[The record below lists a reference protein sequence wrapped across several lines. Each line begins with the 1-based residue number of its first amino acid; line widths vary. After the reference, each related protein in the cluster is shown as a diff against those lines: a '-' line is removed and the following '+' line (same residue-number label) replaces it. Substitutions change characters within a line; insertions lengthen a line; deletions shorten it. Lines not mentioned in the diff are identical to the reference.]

1 MRWGVEMLAREDRPP
16 LFASASIFIIG
27 ALFVV
32 FVAWA
37 SFAEVDEIAR
47 GDGKVIPASK
57 TQIIQASE
65 AGVVQE
71 IAVTIGQVVK
81 KNDLIIRLDNTLN
94 TSSLGEQQ
102 AKARALEVRIA
113 RLKYEQAG
121 NLSGP
126 FPCPQD
132 IQSVAPQICDNE
144 QKLLIAR
151 RGNFD
156 NKLSVLKSRLDQR
169 ERELAEAQANS
180 DRLTKNLVVSDQEA
194 KLVDAMVKKGLMA
207 RTEQLRVE
215 REQTE
220 LNGQLNLAG
229 ETIKKIK
236 SSITEAQLQVEELGL
251 QLQQEALDDLTQ
263 ALAELSVV
271 DETIRG
277 ATDKVARTDIRSPV
291 DGIVNTLELNTV
303 GAFVQPGAV
312 VAGIVPTSETLLVE
326 ARVSPR
332 DVAFIRPDQEA
343 LIKVTAYDFSIFGG
357 IEGKVSNITAD
368 SLVDQKTGE
377 PYYQVRVA
385 TDKSTLQ
392 RDGKAYSIIPGMIC
406 SVDIKTGR
414 KTILHYLLKPINK
427 AREEA
432 MSER

>member
-1 MRWGVEMLAREDRPP
+1 MLAKEDRPP

-71 IAVTIGQVVK
+71 IAVKIGQVVR

-102 AKARALEVRIA
+102 AKSRALEVRIA
-113 RLKYEQAG
+113 RLKYEQSG
-121 NLSGP
+121 NLAGS
-126 FPCPQD
+126 FPCPAD
-132 IQSVAPQICDNE
+132 IQSIAPQICDNE

-151 RGNFD
+151 RENFD

-169 ERELAEAQANS
+169 EKELDEAAANS
-180 DRLTKNLVVSDQEA
+180 ERLTKNLAVSDEEA
-194 KLVDAMVKKGLMA
+194 KLVGSMVKKGLMA
-207 RTEQLRVE
+207 RTEQIRVE

-220 LNGQLNLAG
+220 LNGQLNLSG
-229 ETIKKIK
+229 ETVKKIR
-236 SSITEAQLQVEELGL
+236 STITEAQLQVEELGL
-251 QLQQEALDDLTQ
+251 QLQQEALDELTQ

-303 GAFVQPGAV
+303 GAFVQPGSV

-368 SLVDQKTGE
+368 SLVDEKTGE
-377 PYYQVRVA
+377 PFYQVRVA
-385 TDKSTLQ
+385 TDKSTLE

-414 KTILHYLLKPINK
+414 KTILSYLLKPINK
-427 AREEA
+427 ARQEA

>member
-1 MRWGVEMLAREDRPP
+1 MLAREDRPP
-16 LFASASIFIIG
+16 LFASASVYIVG
-27 ALFVV
+27 ALFVC
-32 FVAWA
+32 FTAWA

-65 AGVVQE
+65 PGVVQE
-71 IAVTIGQVVK
+71 IAVQIGQTVK
-81 KNDLIIRLDNTLN
+81 KNDLIIRLDNSGN
-94 TSSLGEQQ
+94 TSSLGEEK
-102 AKARALEVRIA
+102 AKARALQARIA
-113 RLKYEQAG
+113 RLQFEQ
-121 NLSGP
+121 SGSVEGS
-126 FPCPQD
+126 FPCPVE
-132 IQSVAPQICDNE
+132 IQKVAPEICDNE
-144 QKLLIAR
+144 QKLLVAR
-151 RGNFD
+151 RDNFEV
-156 NKLSVLKSRLDQR
+156 KLSVLKSRLDQR
-169 ERELAEAQANS
+169 EKELDEATANA
-180 DRLTKNLVVSDQEA
+180 DRLSKSLAVTDQEA
-194 KLVDAMVKKGLMA
+194 ALVEPMVKKGLMA
-207 RTEQLRVE
+207 RTEQIRVE
-215 REQTE
+215 REQTD
-220 LNGQLNLAG
+220 LHGQLILAG
-229 ETIKKIK
+229 ETIKKTK
-236 SSITEAQLQVEELGL
+236 SAITEAQLQVNELGL
-251 QLQQEALDDLTQ
+251 QLQQEALSDLTQ
-263 ALAELSVV
+263 ALADLSVV

-291 DGIVNTLELNTV
+291 DGIVNTLDVNTL

-332 DVAFIRPDQEA
+332 DVAFIQPNQEA

-385 TDKSTLQ
+385 TEKSTLT
-392 RDGKAYSIIPGMIC
+392 RNGKTYSIIPGMIC

-414 KTILHYLLKPINK
+414 KTILNYLLKPINK
-427 AREEA
+427 ARQEA

>member
-1 MRWGVEMLAREDRPP
+1 MLAREDRPP

-27 ALFVV
+27 ALFASS
-32 FVAWA
+32 VAWA

-47 GDGKVIPASK
+47 GDGKIIPASK

-65 AGVVQE
+65 PGVVQE

-81 KNDLIIRLDNTLN
+81 KNDLIIRLDNTFN

-102 AKARALEVRIA
+102 AKARALQTRIA
-113 RLKYEQAG
+113 RLKFEQTGKLEGA
-121 NLSGP
+121 
-126 FPCPQD
+126 FPCPPE
-132 IQSVAPQICDNE
+132 IQKVAPEICDNE

-151 RGNFD
+151 RDNFEV
-156 NKLSVLKSRLDQR
+156 KLSVLKSRLDQR
-169 ERELAEAQANS
+169 EKELDEANANA
-180 DRLTKNLVVSDQEA
+180 DRLTKNLAVSDQEA
-194 KLVDAMVKKGLMA
+194 KLVEAMVKKGLMA

-220 LNGQLNLAG
+220 LNGQLALAG
-229 ETIKKIK
+229 ETIKKAK
-236 SSITEAQLQVEELGL
+236 SAITEAQLQVDELGL
-251 QLQQEALDDLTQ
+251 QLQQEALSDLTE
-263 ALAELSVV
+263 ALADLSVV

-291 DGIVNTLELNTV
+291 DGIVNTLDINTV

-332 DVAFIRPDQEA
+332 DVAFIRPGQDA

-385 TDKSTLQ
+385 TDKSTLT
-392 RDGKAYSIIPGMIC
+392 RDGKTYSIIPGMIC

-414 KTILHYLLKPINK
+414 KTILTYLMKPINK

>member
-1 MRWGVEMLAREDRPP
+1 MLAKEDRPP

-57 TQIIQASE
+57 TQVIQASE

-71 IAVTIGQVVK
+71 IAVTIGQIVK

-113 RLKYEQAG
+113 RLKYEQGG
-121 NLSGP
+121 NLSGS

-151 RGNFD
+151 RENFD

-169 ERELAEAQANS
+169 EKELAEAVANS
-180 DRLTKNLVVSDQEA
+180 DRLTKGLVVSDQEA
-194 KLVDAMVKKGLMA
+194 KLIDAMVKKGLMA

-215 REQTE
+215 REQTD

-229 ETIKKIK
+229 ETIKKAK
-236 SSITEAQLQVEELGL
+236 AAITEAQLQVEELGL

-263 ALAELSVV
+263 ALADLSVV

-277 ATDKVARTDIRSPV
+277 ATDKVARTDIKSPV

-377 PYYQVRVA
+377 PYYQVRVS
-385 TDKSTLQ
+385 TDKSTLE

>member
-1 MRWGVEMLAREDRPP
+1 MLAKEDRPP

-27 ALFVV
+27 ALFVA

-71 IAVTIGQVVK
+71 IAVKIGQIVK
-81 KNDLIIRLDNTLN
+81 KNDLIIRLDNSLN

-121 NLSGP
+121 NLTGP
-126 FPCPQD
+126 FPCPED
-132 IQSVAPQICDNE
+132 IQTVAPQICDNE

-151 RGNFD
+151 RENFD

-169 ERELAEAQANS
+169 EKELDEAVANS
-180 DRLTKNLVVSDQEA
+180 DRLTKNLAVSDQETQ
-194 KLVDAMVKKGLMA
+194 LVESMVKKGLMA
-207 RTEQLRVE
+207 RTEQLKVE

-229 ETIKKIK
+229 ETIKKAK
-236 SSITEAQLQVEELGL
+236 AAITEAQLQVEELGL

-263 ALAELSVV
+263 ALADLSVV

-377 PYYQVRVA
+377 PYYQVRVS
-385 TDKSTLQ
+385 TDKSTLE

-414 KTILHYLLKPINK
+414 KTILTYLLKPINK

>member
-1 MRWGVEMLAREDRPP
+1 MLAREDRPP

-27 ALFVV
+27 ALFVSS
-32 FVAWA
+32 VAWA

-47 GDGKVIPASK
+47 GEGKVIPASK
-57 TQIIQASE
+57 TQIIQSSE
-65 AGVVQE
+65 PGVVQE

-81 KNDLIIRLDNTLN
+81 KNDLIIRLDNTMN

-102 AKARALEVRIA
+102 AKARALQARIA
-113 RLKYEQAG
+113 RLKFEQSG
-121 NLSGP
+121 NIEGS
-126 FPCPQD
+126 FPCPAE
-132 IQSVAPQICDNE
+132 IQKIAPEICENE
-144 QKLLIAR
+144 QKLLVAR
-151 RGNFD
+151 RGNFEV
-156 NKLSVLKSRLDQR
+156 KLSVLKSRLDQR
-169 ERELAEAQANS
+169 QNELDEANANL
-180 DRLTKNLVVSDQEA
+180 DRLTKNLEVSDRETA
-194 KLVDAMVKKGLMA
+194 LVESMVKKGLMA
-207 RTEQLRVE
+207 KTEQIRVE

-220 LNGQLNLAG
+220 LHGQLNLAG
-229 ETIKKIK
+229 ETIKKAK
-236 SSITEAQLQVEELGL
+236 AAITEAQLQVDELGL
-251 QLQQEALDDLTQ
+251 QLQQEALSDLTQ
-263 ALAELSVV
+263 ALADLSVV

-291 DGIVNTLELNTV
+291 DGIVNTLDINTV

-332 DVAFIRPDQEA
+332 DVAFIRPDQDA
-343 LIKVTAYDFSIFGG
+343 LIKITAYDFSIFGG

-385 TDKSTLQ
+385 TEKSTLT
-392 RDGKAYSIIPGMIC
+392 RDGKSYSIIPGMIC

-414 KTILHYLLKPINK
+414 KTILTYLLKPINK

>member
-1 MRWGVEMLAREDRPP
+1 MLAKEDRPP
-16 LFASASIFIIG
+16 LFASASVYIIG
-27 ALFVV
+27 ALFVC
-32 FVAWA
+32 FTAWA

-57 TQIIQASE
+57 TQVIQASE
-65 AGVVQE
+65 PGVVQE
-71 IAVTIGQVVK
+71 IAVQIGQIVK
-81 KNDLIIRLDNTLN
+81 KNDLIIRLDNSGN
-94 TSSLGEQQ
+94 TSSLGEEK
-102 AKARALEVRIA
+102 AKARALQARIA
-113 RLKYEQAG
+113 RLQFEQSG
-121 NLSGP
+121 NVEGA
-126 FPCPQD
+126 FPCPAE
-132 IQSVAPQICDNE
+132 IQKVAPEICDNE
-144 QKLLIAR
+144 QKLLVAR
-151 RGNFD
+151 RDNFEV
-156 NKLSVLKSRLDQR
+156 KLSVLKSRLDQR
-169 ERELAEAQANS
+169 EKELDEAVANS
-180 DRLTKNLVVSDQEA
+180 DRLSKSLAVTDQEA
-194 KLVDAMVKKGLMA
+194 ALVEPMVKKGLMA

-215 REQTE
+215 REQTD
-220 LNGQLNLAG
+220 LHGQLTLAG
-229 ETIKKIK
+229 ETIKKTR
-236 SSITEAQLQVEELGL
+236 SAITEAQLQVNELGL
-251 QLQQEALDDLTQ
+251 QLQQEALSDLTQ
-263 ALAELSVV
+263 ALADLSVV

-291 DGIVNTLELNTV
+291 DGIVNTLDVNTI

-332 DVAFIRPDQEA
+332 DVAFIQPNQDA

-385 TDKSTLQ
+385 TEKSTLT
-392 RDGKAYSIIPGMIC
+392 RNGKTYSIIPGMIC

-414 KTILHYLLKPINK
+414 KTILNYLLKPINK
-427 AREEA
+427 ARQEA

>member
-1 MRWGVEMLAREDRPP
+1 
-16 LFASASIFIIG
+16 
-27 ALFVV
+27 
-32 FVAWA
+32 
-37 SFAEVDEIAR
+37 
-47 GDGKVIPASK
+47 
-57 TQIIQASE
+57 
-65 AGVVQE
+65 
-71 IAVTIGQVVK
+71 
-81 KNDLIIRLDNTLN
+81 
-94 TSSLGEQQ
+94 
-102 AKARALEVRIA
+102 
-113 RLKYEQAG
+113 
-121 NLSGP
+121 
-126 FPCPQD
+126 
-132 IQSVAPQICDNE
+132 
-144 QKLLIAR
+144 
-151 RGNFD
+151 
-156 NKLSVLKSRLDQR
+156 
-169 ERELAEAQANS
+169 
-180 DRLTKNLVVSDQEA
+180 
-194 KLVDAMVKKGLMA
+194 MVKKGLMA

-220 LNGQLNLAG
+220 LNGQLTLAG
-229 ETIKKIK
+229 ETIKKAR
-236 SSITEAQLQVEELGL
+236 SAITEAKLQVDELGL
-251 QLQQEALDDLTQ
+251 QLQQEALSDLTQ
-263 ALAELSVV
+263 ALADLSVV

-291 DGIVNTLELNTV
+291 DGIVNTLDINTV

-332 DVAFIRPDQEA
+332 DVAFIRPGQDA

-385 TDKSTLQ
+385 TDKSTLT
-392 RDGKAYSIIPGMIC
+392 RDGKTYSIIPGMIC

-414 KTILHYLLKPINK
+414 KTILTYLMKPINK

>member
-1 MRWGVEMLAREDRPP
+1 M
-16 LFASASIFIIG
+16 
-27 ALFVV
+27 V

-169 ERELAEAQANS
+169 ERELAEAVANS

-332 DVAFIRPDQEA
+332 DVAFIRPDQVA

>member
-1 MRWGVEMLAREDRPP
+1 MLAKEDRPP
-16 LFASASIFIIG
+16 LFASASVYIIG
-27 ALFVV
+27 ALFVA
-32 FVAWA
+32 FTAWA

-71 IAVTIGQVVK
+71 IAVKIGQTVK
-81 KNDLIIRLDNTLN
+81 KNDLIIRLDNTGN
-94 TSSLGEQQ
+94 VSSLGEEQ
-102 AKARALEVRIA
+102 AKARALQARIA
-113 RLKYEQAG
+113 RLKFEQGG
-121 NLSGP
+121 NVEGS
-126 FPCPQD
+126 FPCPAD
-132 IQSVAPQICDNE
+132 IQKAAPEICDNE
-144 QKLLIAR
+144 QKLLVAR
-151 RGNFD
+151 RENFEV
-156 NKLSVLKSRLDQR
+156 KLSVLKSRLDQR
-169 ERELAEAQANS
+169 EKELDEATANS
-180 DRLTKNLVVSDQEA
+180 DRLSKSLAVSDQETA
-194 KLVDAMVKKGLMA
+194 LVESMVKKGLMA
-207 RTEQLRVE
+207 RTEQIRVE
-215 REQTE
+215 REQTD
-220 LNGQLNLAG
+220 LHGQLNLAG
-229 ETIKKIK
+229 ETIKKTK
-236 SSITEAQLQVEELGL
+236 SAITEAQLQVDELGL
-251 QLQQEALDDLTQ
+251 QLQQEALSDLTQ
-263 ALAELSVV
+263 ALADLSVV

-291 DGIVNTLELNTV
+291 DGIVNTLDVNTL

-332 DVAFIRPDQEA
+332 DVAFIQPEQDA

-385 TDKSTLQ
+385 TEKSTLQ
-392 RDGKAYSIIPGMIC
+392 RNGKSYSIIPGMIC

-414 KTILHYLLKPINK
+414 KTILNYLLKPINK
-427 AREEA
+427 ARQEA

>member
-1 MRWGVEMLAREDRPP
+1 MLAREDRPP
-16 LFASASIFIIG
+16 LFASASLFIIG
-27 ALFVV
+27 ALFVSS
-32 FVAWA
+32 VAWA

-47 GDGKVIPASK
+47 GEGKVIPASK

-65 AGVVQE
+65 PGVVQE
-71 IAVTIGQVVK
+71 IAVKIGQIVK
-81 KNDLIIRLDNTLN
+81 KNDLIIRLDNTMN

-102 AKARALEVRIA
+102 AKARALQTRIA
-113 RLKYEQAG
+113 RLKFEQTG
-121 NLSGP
+121 NIDGP
-126 FPCPQD
+126 FPCPAE
-132 IQSVAPQICDNE
+132 IQKVAPEICDNE
-144 QKLLIAR
+144 QKLLVAR
-151 RGNFD
+151 RDNFQV
-156 NKLSVLKSRLDQR
+156 KLSVLKSRLDQR
-169 ERELAEAQANS
+169 LNELDEANANL
-180 DRLTKNLVVSDQEA
+180 DRLTKNLEVSDRETA
-194 KLVDAMVKKGLMA
+194 LVESMVKKGLMA
-207 RTEQLRVE
+207 RTEQIRVE

-220 LNGQLNLAG
+220 LHGQLNLAG
-229 ETIKKIK
+229 ETVKKAK
-236 SSITEAQLQVEELGL
+236 AAITEAQLQVNELGL
-251 QLQQEALDDLTQ
+251 QLQQEALSDLTQ
-263 ALAELSVV
+263 ALADLSVV

-291 DGIVNTLELNTV
+291 DGIVNTLDINTV

-332 DVAFIRPDQEA
+332 DVAFIRPDQDA
-343 LIKVTAYDFSIFGG
+343 LIKITAYDFSIFGG

-385 TDKSTLQ
+385 TERSTLT
-392 RDGKAYSIIPGMIC
+392 RDGKTYSIIPGMIC

-414 KTILHYLLKPINK
+414 KTILTYLLKPINK

>member
-1 MRWGVEMLAREDRPP
+1 MLAREDRPP
-16 LFASASIFIIG
+16 FFASASVYIVG
-27 ALFVV
+27 ALFVC
-32 FVAWA
+32 FTAWA

-65 AGVVQE
+65 PGVVQE
-71 IAVTIGQVVK
+71 IAVKIGQIVK
-81 KNDLIIRLDNTLN
+81 KNDLIIRLDNSGN
-94 TSSLGEQQ
+94 TSSLGEEK
-102 AKARALEVRIA
+102 AKARALQARIA
-113 RLKYEQAG
+113 RLQFEQSG
-121 NLSGP
+121 NVEGA
-126 FPCPQD
+126 FPCPAE
-132 IQSVAPQICDNE
+132 ILKVAPEICDNE
-144 QKLLIAR
+144 QKLLVAR
-151 RGNFD
+151 RDNFEV
-156 NKLSVLKSRLDQR
+156 KLSVLKSRLDQR
-169 ERELAEAQANS
+169 EKELDEATANS
-180 DRLTKNLVVSDQEA
+180 DRLSKSLDVTDREAALVEP
-194 KLVDAMVKKGLMA
+194 MVKKGLMA
-207 RTEQLRVE
+207 KTEQIRVE
-215 REQTE
+215 REQTD
-220 LNGQLNLAG
+220 LHGQLALAG
-229 ETIKKIK
+229 ETIKK
-236 SSITEAQLQVEELGL
+236 SQSAITEAQLQVNELGL
-251 QLQQEALDDLTQ
+251 QLQQEALSDLTQ
-263 ALAELSVV
+263 ALADLSVV

-291 DGIVNTLELNTV
+291 DGIVNTLDVNTL

-332 DVAFIRPDQEA
+332 DVAFIQPDQEA

-385 TDKSTLQ
+385 TEKSTLT
-392 RDGKAYSIIPGMIC
+392 RNGKAYSIIPGMIC

-414 KTILHYLLKPINK
+414 KTILNYLLKPINK
-427 AREEA
+427 ARQEA

>member
-1 MRWGVEMLAREDRPP
+1 MLAREDRPP

>member
-1 MRWGVEMLAREDRPP
+1 MLAREDRPP

-271 DETIRG
+271 EETIRG

>member
-1 MRWGVEMLAREDRPP
+1 MLAKEDRPP
-16 LFASASIFIIG
+16 LFASASVYIVG
-27 ALFVV
+27 ALFVC
-32 FVAWA
+32 FTAWA

-65 AGVVQE
+65 PGVVQE
-71 IAVTIGQVVK
+71 IAVKIGQTVK
-81 KNDLIIRLDNTLN
+81 KNDLIIRLDNSGN
-94 TSSLGEQQ
+94 TSSLGEEK
-102 AKARALEVRIA
+102 AKARALQARIA
-113 RLKYEQAG
+113 RLQFEQSG
-121 NLSGP
+121 NVEGA
-126 FPCPQD
+126 FPCPAE
-132 IQSVAPQICDNE
+132 IQKVAPEICDNE
-144 QKLLIAR
+144 QKLLVAR
-151 RGNFD
+151 RDNFD
-156 NKLSVLKSRLDQR
+156 VKLSVLKSRLDQR
-169 ERELAEAQANS
+169 EKELDEATANA
-180 DRLTKNLVVSDQEA
+180 DRLSKSLAVTDQEA
-194 KLVDAMVKKGLMA
+194 ALVEPMVKKGLMA
-207 RTEQLRVE
+207 RTEQIRVE
-215 REQTE
+215 REQTD
-220 LNGQLNLAG
+220 LHGQLALAG
-229 ETIKKIK
+229 ETIKKGRAA
-236 SSITEAQLQVEELGL
+236 ITEAQLQVNELGL
-251 QLQQEALDDLTQ
+251 QLQQEALSDLTQ
-263 ALAELSVV
+263 ALADLSVV

-291 DGIVNTLELNTV
+291 DGIVNTLDINTL

-332 DVAFIRPDQEA
+332 DVAFIQPDQDA

-385 TDKSTLQ
+385 TEKSTLT
-392 RDGKAYSIIPGMIC
+392 RNGKTYSIIPGMIC

-414 KTILHYLLKPINK
+414 KTILNYLLKPINK
-427 AREEA
+427 ARQEA

>member
-1 MRWGVEMLAREDRPP
+1 MLAKEDRPP
-16 LFASASIFIIG
+16 LFASASVYIVG
-27 ALFVV
+27 ALFVC
-32 FVAWA
+32 FTAWA

-65 AGVVQE
+65 PGVVQE
-71 IAVTIGQVVK
+71 IAVKIGQTVK
-81 KNDLIIRLDNTLN
+81 KNDLIIRLDNSGN
-94 TSSLGEQQ
+94 TSSLGEEK
-102 AKARALEVRIA
+102 AKARALQARIA
-113 RLKYEQAG
+113 RLQFEQSG
-121 NLSGP
+121 NVEGA
-126 FPCPQD
+126 FPCPAE
-132 IQSVAPQICDNE
+132 IQKVAPEICDNE
-144 QKLLIAR
+144 QKLLVAR
-151 RGNFD
+151 RDNFEV
-156 NKLSVLKSRLDQR
+156 KLSVLKSRLDQR
-169 ERELAEAQANS
+169 EKELDEATANA
-180 DRLTKNLVVSDQEA
+180 DRLSKSLAVTDQEA
-194 KLVDAMVKKGLMA
+194 ALVEPMVKKGLMA
-207 RTEQLRVE
+207 RTEQIRVE
-215 REQTE
+215 REQTD
-220 LNGQLNLAG
+220 LHGQLALAG
-229 ETIKKIK
+229 ETIKKGQAA
-236 SSITEAQLQVEELGL
+236 ITEAQLQVNELGL
-251 QLQQEALDDLTQ
+251 QLQQEALSDLTQ
-263 ALAELSVV
+263 ALADLSVV

-291 DGIVNTLELNTV
+291 DGIVNTLDINTL

-332 DVAFIRPDQEA
+332 DVAFIQPDQDA

-385 TDKSTLQ
+385 TEKSTLT
-392 RDGKAYSIIPGMIC
+392 RNGKTYSIIPGMIC

-414 KTILHYLLKPINK
+414 KTILNYLLKPINK
-427 AREEA
+427 ARQEA

>member
-1 MRWGVEMLAREDRPP
+1 MLAREDRPP

-102 AKARALEVRIA
+102 AKARALRARIA
-113 RLKYEQAG
+113 RLQFEQSG
-121 NLSGP
+121 NLEGS
-126 FPCPQD
+126 FPCPPE
-132 IQSVAPQICDNE
+132 ILKTAPEICENE
-144 QKLLIAR
+144 QKLLVAR
-151 RGNFD
+151 RENFEV
-156 NKLSVLKSRLDQR
+156 KLSVLKSRLDQR
-169 ERELAEAQANS
+169 ENELDEATANL
-180 DRLTKNLVVSDQEA
+180 DRLTKNLAVSDQEKA
-194 KLVDAMVKKGLMA
+194 LVDSMVKKGLMA
-207 RTEQLRVE
+207 RTEQIRVE

-220 LNGQLNLAG
+220 LQGQLNLAG
-229 ETIKKIK
+229 ETIKKTK
-236 SSITEAQLQVEELGL
+236 GAITEAQLQVNELGL
-251 QLQQEALDDLTQ
+251 QLQQEALSDLTE
-263 ALAELSVV
+263 ALADLSVV

-332 DVAFIRPDQEA
+332 DVAFIRPDQDA

-377 PYYQVRVA
+377 PYYQVRVS
-385 TDKSTLQ
+385 TDKSTLE

-414 KTILHYLLKPINK
+414 KTILNYLLKPINK
-427 AREEA
+427 ARQEA

>member
-1 MRWGVEMLAREDRPP
+1 MLAREDRPP
-16 LFASASIFIIG
+16 LFASASLFIIG
-27 ALFVV
+27 ALLVSS
-32 FVAWA
+32 VAWA

-57 TQIIQASE
+57 TQIIQSSE
-65 AGVVQE
+65 PGVVQE
-71 IAVTIGQVVK
+71 IAVKIGQIVK
-81 KNDLIIRLDNTLN
+81 KNDLIIRLDNTMN

-102 AKARALEVRIA
+102 AKARALETRIA
-113 RLKYEQAG
+113 RLKFEQTG
-121 NLSGP
+121 NIDGP
-126 FPCPQD
+126 FPCPPE
-132 IQSVAPQICDNE
+132 IQKVAPEICDNE
-144 QKLLIAR
+144 QKLLVAR
-151 RGNFD
+151 RDNFQV
-156 NKLSVLKSRLDQR
+156 KLSVLKSRLDQR
-169 ERELAEAQANS
+169 LNELDEANANL
-180 DRLTKNLVVSDQEA
+180 DRLTKNLEVSDRETA
-194 KLVDAMVKKGLMA
+194 LVESMVKKGLMA
-207 RTEQLRVE
+207 RTEQIRVE

-220 LNGQLNLAG
+220 LHGQLNLAG
-229 ETIKKIK
+229 ETIKKAK
-236 SSITEAQLQVEELGL
+236 GAITEAQLQVNELGL
-251 QLQQEALDDLTQ
+251 QLQQEALSDLTQ
-263 ALAELSVV
+263 ALADLSVV

-291 DGIVNTLELNTV
+291 DGIVNTLDINTV

-332 DVAFIRPDQEA
+332 DVAFIRPDQDA
-343 LIKVTAYDFSIFGG
+343 LIKITAYDFSIFGG

-385 TDKSTLQ
+385 TERSTLT
-392 RDGKAYSIIPGMIC
+392 RDGKTYSIIPGMIC

-414 KTILHYLLKPINK
+414 KTILTYLLKPINK

>member
-1 MRWGVEMLAREDRPP
+1 MLAREDRPP

-27 ALFVV
+27 ALFVSS
-32 FVAWA
+32 VAWA

-65 AGVVQE
+65 PGVVQE
-71 IAVTIGQVVK
+71 IAVKIGQVVK
-81 KNDLIIRLDNTLN
+81 KNDLIIRLDNTFN

-102 AKARALEVRIA
+102 AKARALQTRIA
-113 RLKYEQAG
+113 RLKFEQSG
-121 NLSGP
+121 NLQGE
-126 FPCPQD
+126 FPCPAE
-132 IQSVAPQICDNE
+132 IQKVAPEICDNE
-144 QKLLIAR
+144 QKLLVAR
-151 RGNFD
+151 RDNFEV
-156 NKLSVLKSRLDQR
+156 KLSVLKSRLDQR
-169 ERELAEAQANS
+169 EKELDEATANS
-180 DRLTKNLVVSDQEA
+180 DRLTKNLIVSDQEA
-194 KLVDAMVKKGLMA
+194 KLVEAMVKKGLMA

-220 LNGQLNLAG
+220 LNGQLTLAG
-229 ETIKKIK
+229 ETTKKAK
-236 SSITEAQLQVEELGL
+236 SAITEAQLQVDELGL
-251 QLQQEALDDLTQ
+251 QLQQEALSDLTQ
-263 ALAELSVV
+263 ALADLSVV

-291 DGIVNTLELNTV
+291 DGIVNTLDINTV
-303 GAFVQPGAV
+303 GAFVQPGAA

-385 TDKSTLQ
+385 TDRSTLT
-392 RDGKAYSIIPGMIC
+392 RDGKTYSIIPGMIC

-414 KTILHYLLKPINK
+414 KTILTYLLKPINK

>member
-1 MRWGVEMLAREDRPP
+1 MLAREDRPP
-16 LFASASIFIIG
+16 LFASASLLIIG
-27 ALFVV
+27 ALFVSS
-32 FVAWA
+32 VAWA

-47 GDGKVIPASK
+47 GEGKVIPASK

-65 AGVVQE
+65 PGVVQE

-81 KNDLIIRLDNTLN
+81 KNDLIIRLDNTMN

-102 AKARALEVRIA
+102 AKARALETRIA
-113 RLKYEQAG
+113 RLKFEQSG
-121 NLSGP
+121 NIDGP
-126 FPCPQD
+126 FPCPAE
-132 IQSVAPQICDNE
+132 IQKVAPEICDNE
-144 QKLLIAR
+144 QKLLVAR
-151 RGNFD
+151 RDNFQV
-156 NKLSVLKSRLDQR
+156 KLSVLKSRLDQR
-169 ERELAEAQANS
+169 QNELDEATANL
-180 DRLTKNLVVSDQEA
+180 DRLTKNLEVSDRETA
-194 KLVDAMVKKGLMA
+194 LVEAMVKKGLMA
-207 RTEQLRVE
+207 KTEQIRVE

-220 LNGQLNLAG
+220 LHGQLNLAG
-229 ETIKKIK
+229 ETIKKAK
-236 SSITEAQLQVEELGL
+236 AAITEAQLQVNEIGL
-251 QLQQEALDDLTQ
+251 QLQQEALSDLTQ
-263 ALAELSVV
+263 ALADLSVV

-291 DGIVNTLELNTV
+291 DGIVNTLDVNTL

-332 DVAFIRPDQEA
+332 DVAFIRPDQDA
-343 LIKVTAYDFSIFGG
+343 LIKITAYDFSIFGG

-385 TDKSTLQ
+385 TERSTLT
-392 RDGKAYSIIPGMIC
+392 RDGKTYSIIPGMIC

-414 KTILHYLLKPINK
+414 KTILTYLMKPINK

>member
-1 MRWGVEMLAREDRPP
+1 MLAREDRPP
-16 LFASASIFIIG
+16 LFASASVYIVG
-27 ALFVV
+27 ALFVC
-32 FVAWA
+32 FTAWA

-71 IAVTIGQVVK
+71 IAVQIGQTVK
-81 KNDLIIRLDNTLN
+81 KNDLIIRLDNSGN
-94 TSSLGEQQ
+94 TSSLGEEK
-102 AKARALEVRIA
+102 AKARALQARIA
-113 RLKYEQAG
+113 RLQFEQ
-121 NLSGP
+121 SGSVEGS
-126 FPCPQD
+126 FPCPVE
-132 IQSVAPQICDNE
+132 IQKVAPEICDNE
-144 QKLLIAR
+144 QKLLVAR
-151 RGNFD
+151 RDNFEV
-156 NKLSVLKSRLDQR
+156 KLSVLKSRLDQR
-169 ERELAEAQANS
+169 EKELDEATANA
-180 DRLTKNLVVSDQEA
+180 DRLSKSLAVTDQEA
-194 KLVDAMVKKGLMA
+194 ALVEPMVKKGLMA
-207 RTEQLRVE
+207 KTEQIRVE
-215 REQTE
+215 REQTD
-220 LNGQLNLAG
+220 LHGQLTLAG
-229 ETIKKIK
+229 ETIKKTK
-236 SSITEAQLQVEELGL
+236 SAITEAQLQVNELGL
-251 QLQQEALDDLTQ
+251 QLQQEALSDLTQ
-263 ALAELSVV
+263 ALADLSVV

-291 DGIVNTLELNTV
+291 DGIVNTLDVNTL

-332 DVAFIRPDQEA
+332 DVAFIQPNQEA

-385 TDKSTLQ
+385 TEKSTLT
-392 RDGKAYSIIPGMIC
+392 RNGKTYSIIPGMIC

-414 KTILHYLLKPINK
+414 KTILNYLLKPINK
-427 AREEA
+427 ARQEA

>member
-1 MRWGVEMLAREDRPP
+1 MLAREDRPP

-71 IAVTIGQVVK
+71 IAVTIGQIVK

-126 FPCPQD
+126 FPCPPD

-151 RGNFD
+151 RENFD

-169 ERELAEAQANS
+169 ERELAEAVANS

-263 ALAELSVV
+263 ALADLSVV

-303 GAFVQPGAV
+303 GAFVQPGTV

-377 PYYQVRVA
+377 PYYQVRVS
-385 TDKSTLQ
+385 TDKSTLE

>member
-1 MRWGVEMLAREDRPP
+1 MLAKEDRPP

-27 ALFVV
+27 ALFVA

-71 IAVTIGQVVK
+71 IAVKIGQVVK
-81 KNDLIIRLDNTLN
+81 KNDLIIRLDNSLN

-113 RLKYEQAG
+113 RLKYEQSG

-126 FPCPQD
+126 FPCPED
-132 IQSVAPQICDNE
+132 IQTVAPQICDNE

-151 RGNFD
+151 RENFD

-169 ERELAEAQANS
+169 EKELDEAVANS
-180 DRLTKNLVVSDQEA
+180 DRLTKNLDVSDQET
-194 KLVDAMVKKGLMA
+194 KLVEAMVKKGLMA
-207 RTEQLRVE
+207 RTEQIRVE

-220 LNGQLNLAG
+220 LRGQLNLAG
-229 ETIKKIK
+229 ETIKKAK
-236 SSITEAQLQVEELGL
+236 SAITEAQLQVEELGL

-263 ALAELSVV
+263 ALADLSVV

-377 PYYQVRVA
+377 PYYQVRVS
-385 TDKSTLQ
+385 TDKSTLE

-414 KTILHYLLKPINK
+414 KTILTYLLKPINK

>member
-1 MRWGVEMLAREDRPP
+1 MLAREDRPP

-27 ALFVV
+27 ALFVT

-65 AGVVQE
+65 PGVVQE
-71 IAVTIGQVVK
+71 IAVKIGQVVK

-113 RLKYEQAG
+113 RLKYEQSG
-121 NLSGP
+121 NLSGA

-151 RGNFD
+151 RENFD

-169 ERELAEAQANS
+169 EKELDEAAANS
-180 DRLTKNLVVSDQEA
+180 ERLTKNLVVSDQET
-194 KLVDAMVKKGLMA
+194 KLVDSMVKKGLMA
-207 RTEQLRVE
+207 RTEQIRVE

-220 LNGQLNLAG
+220 LDGQLNLAG
-229 ETIKKIK
+229 ETVKKIK

-263 ALAELSVV
+263 ALADLSVV

-277 ATDKVARTDIRSPV
+277 ATDRVARTDIRSPV
-291 DGIVNTLELNTV
+291 DGIVNTMELNTV
-303 GAFVQPGAV
+303 GAFVQPGTV

-385 TDKSTLQ
+385 TEKSTLQ
-392 RDGKAYSIIPGMIC
+392 RDGKTYSIIPGMIC

-414 KTILHYLLKPINK
+414 KTILSYLLKPINK
-427 AREEA
+427 ARQEA

>member
-1 MRWGVEMLAREDRPP
+1 MLAKEDRPP

-37 SFAEVDEIAR
+37 AFAEVDEIAR

-71 IAVTIGQVVK
+71 IAVKIGQVVR

-102 AKARALEVRIA
+102 AKSRALEVRIA
-113 RLKYEQAG
+113 RLKYEQSG
-121 NLSGP
+121 NLAGP
-126 FPCPQD
+126 FPCPAD
-132 IQSVAPQICDNE
+132 IQSIAPQICENE
-144 QKLLIAR
+144 QKLLTAR
-151 RGNFD
+151 RENFD

-169 ERELAEAQANS
+169 EKELDEAAANS
-180 DRLTKNLVVSDQEA
+180 DRLTRNLAVSDQEA
-194 KLVDAMVKKGLMA
+194 KLVGSMVKKGLMA
-207 RTEQLRVE
+207 RTEQIRVE

-220 LNGQLNLAG
+220 LNGQLNLSG
-229 ETIKKIK
+229 ETVKKIR
-236 SSITEAQLQVEELGL
+236 STITEAQLQVEELGL
-251 QLQQEALDDLTQ
+251 QLQQEALDELTQ

-303 GAFVQPGAV
+303 GAFVQPGSV
-312 VAGIVPTSETLLVE
+312 VAGIVPTSETLLIE

-368 SLVDQKTGE
+368 SLVDEKTGE
-377 PYYQVRVA
+377 PFYQVRVA
-385 TDKSTLQ
+385 TDKSTLE

-414 KTILHYLLKPINK
+414 KTILSYLLKPINK
-427 AREEA
+427 ARQEA

>member
-1 MRWGVEMLAREDRPP
+1 MLAKEDRPP
-16 LFASASIFIIG
+16 LFASASVYIIG
-27 ALFVV
+27 ALFVA
-32 FVAWA
+32 FTAWA

-71 IAVTIGQVVK
+71 IAVKIGQTVK
-81 KNDLIIRLDNTLN
+81 KNDLIIRLDNTGN
-94 TSSLGEQQ
+94 TSSLGEEQ
-102 AKARALEVRIA
+102 AKARALQARIA
-113 RLKYEQAG
+113 RLKFEQGG
-121 NLSGP
+121 NVEGS
-126 FPCPQD
+126 FPCPAD
-132 IQSVAPQICDNE
+132 IQKVAPEICDNE
-144 QKLLIAR
+144 QKLLVAR
-151 RGNFD
+151 RENFEV
-156 NKLSVLKSRLDQR
+156 KLSVLKSRLDQR
-169 ERELAEAQANS
+169 EKELDEATANS
-180 DRLTKNLVVSDQEA
+180 DRLSKSLAVSDQETA
-194 KLVDAMVKKGLMA
+194 LVEPMVKKGLMA

-215 REQTE
+215 REQTD
-220 LNGQLNLAG
+220 LRGQLNLAG
-229 ETIKKIK
+229 ETIKKTK
-236 SSITEAQLQVEELGL
+236 AAITEAQLQVDELGL
-251 QLQQEALDDLTQ
+251 QLQQEALSDLTQ
-263 ALAELSVV
+263 ALADLSVV

-291 DGIVNTLELNTV
+291 DGIVNTLDINTL

-332 DVAFIRPDQEA
+332 DVAFIQPEQDA

-385 TDKSTLQ
+385 TEKSTLQ
-392 RDGKAYSIIPGMIC
+392 RNGKSYSIIPGMIC

-414 KTILHYLLKPINK
+414 KTILNYLLKPINK
-427 AREEA
+427 ARQEA

>member
-1 MRWGVEMLAREDRPP
+1 MLAREDRPP

-169 ERELAEAQANS
+169 EKELAEAEANS
-180 DRLTKNLVVSDQEA
+180 DRLSKNLVVSDQEA

-263 ALAELSVV
+263 ALADLSVV

>member
-1 MRWGVEMLAREDRPP
+1 MLAREDRPP
-16 LFASASIFIIG
+16 LFASASLFIIG
-27 ALFVV
+27 ALFVSS
-32 FVAWA
+32 VAWA

-65 AGVVQE
+65 PGVVQE
-71 IAVTIGQVVK
+71 IAVKIGQIVK
-81 KNDLIIRLDNTLN
+81 KNDLIIRLDNTMN

-102 AKARALEVRIA
+102 AKARALQTRIA
-113 RLKYEQAG
+113 RLKFEQSG
-121 NLSGP
+121 NIEGP
-126 FPCPQD
+126 FPCPPE
-132 IQSVAPQICDNE
+132 IQKVAPEICDNE

-151 RGNFD
+151 RDNFQV
-156 NKLSVLKSRLDQR
+156 KLSVLKSRLDQR
-169 ERELAEAQANS
+169 QNELDETTANL
-180 DRLTKNLVVSDQEA
+180 DRLTKNLEVSDRETA
-194 KLVDAMVKKGLMA
+194 LVESMVKKGLMA
-207 RTEQLRVE
+207 KTEQIRVE

-220 LNGQLNLAG
+220 LHGQLNLAG
-229 ETIKKIK
+229 ESIKKAK
-236 SSITEAQLQVEELGL
+236 AAITEAQLQVNELGL
-251 QLQQEALDDLTQ
+251 QLQQEALSDLTQ
-263 ALAELSVV
+263 ALADLSVV

-291 DGIVNTLELNTV
+291 DGIVNTLDINTV

-332 DVAFIRPDQEA
+332 DVAFIRPDQDA
-343 LIKVTAYDFSIFGG
+343 LIKITAYDFSIFGG

-385 TDKSTLQ
+385 TERSTLT
-392 RDGKAYSIIPGMIC
+392 RDGKTYSIIPGMIC

-414 KTILHYLLKPINK
+414 KTILTYLMKPINK

>member
-1 MRWGVEMLAREDRPP
+1 
-16 LFASASIFIIG
+16 
-27 ALFVV
+27 
-32 FVAWA
+32 
-37 SFAEVDEIAR
+37 
-47 GDGKVIPASK
+47 
-57 TQIIQASE
+57 
-65 AGVVQE
+65 
-71 IAVTIGQVVK
+71 
-81 KNDLIIRLDNTLN
+81 
-94 TSSLGEQQ
+94 
-102 AKARALEVRIA
+102 
-113 RLKYEQAG
+113 
-121 NLSGP
+121 
-126 FPCPQD
+126 
-132 IQSVAPQICDNE
+132 
-144 QKLLIAR
+144 
-151 RGNFD
+151 
-156 NKLSVLKSRLDQR
+156 VLKSRLDQR
-169 ERELAEAQANS
+169 EKELDEAAANS

-194 KLVDAMVKKGLMA
+194 KLVESMVKKGLMA

-229 ETIKKIK
+229 ETVKKIK

-263 ALAELSVV
+263 ALADLSVV

-277 ATDKVARTDIRSPV
+277 ATDRVARTDIRSPV
-291 DGIVNTLELNTV
+291 DGIVNTMELNTV

-385 TDKSTLQ
+385 TEKSTLQ
-392 RDGKAYSIIPGMIC
+392 RDGKSYSIIPGMIC

-414 KTILHYLLKPINK
+414 KTILSYLLKPINK
-427 AREEA
+427 ARQEA

>member
-1 MRWGVEMLAREDRPP
+1 MLAREDRPP
-16 LFASASIFIIG
+16 LFASASLFIIG
-27 ALFVV
+27 ALFVSS
-32 FVAWA
+32 VAWA

-65 AGVVQE
+65 PGVVQE
-71 IAVTIGQVVK
+71 IAVKIGQIVK
-81 KNDLIIRLDNTLN
+81 KNDLIIRLDNTMN

-102 AKARALEVRIA
+102 AKARALETRIA
-113 RLKYEQAG
+113 RLKFEQTG
-121 NLSGP
+121 NIDGP
-126 FPCPQD
+126 FPCPPE
-132 IQSVAPQICDNE
+132 IQKVAPEICDNE
-144 QKLLIAR
+144 QKLLVAR
-151 RGNFD
+151 RDNFQV
-156 NKLSVLKSRLDQR
+156 KLSVLKSRLDQR
-169 ERELAEAQANS
+169 LNELDEANANL
-180 DRLTKNLVVSDQEA
+180 DRLTKNLEVSDRETA
-194 KLVDAMVKKGLMA
+194 LVESLVKKGLMA
-207 RTEQLRVE
+207 RTEQIRVE

-220 LNGQLNLAG
+220 LHGQLNLAG
-229 ETIKKIK
+229 ETIKKAK
-236 SSITEAQLQVEELGL
+236 AAITEAQLQVNELGL
-251 QLQQEALDDLTQ
+251 QLQQEALSDLTQ
-263 ALAELSVV
+263 ALADLSVV

-291 DGIVNTLELNTV
+291 DGIVNTLDINTV

-332 DVAFIRPDQEA
+332 DVAFIRPDQDA
-343 LIKVTAYDFSIFGG
+343 LIKITAYDFSIFGG

-385 TDKSTLQ
+385 TERSTLT
-392 RDGKAYSIIPGMIC
+392 RDGKTYSIIPGMIC

-414 KTILHYLLKPINK
+414 KTILTYLLKPINK